1 METRSLGPNGP
12 QVSLVGLGCNNF
24 GWRIDRDATR
34 RVIDKA
40 IDLGITHFDTADI
53 YGKTGSEQL
62 IGELLG
68 ARRNQIVLATK
79 FGKASDAVPG
89 VRGTR
94 AYIRNAIEASLKR
107 LRTDWID
114 IYYMHEPDRETP
126 IDETLGALDSLIKE
140 GKVRCIASSNASA
153 VDIADAVALAKRNKT
168 ASFVASQ
175 EEYRLTERG
184 IEKGVLPTLER
195 NGLGLVPFFPLG
207 GGALTGK
214 YRRDEPMPEGARL
227 TEVEIR
233 GQNRF
238 LDPHWDTI
246 EALRSFTEQRGHT
259 LLDLAFSWL
268 AQRPRVASIIAGAT
282 KPEQLEANAKAVG
295 WKLSP
300 DEMMEVDRIVPAPV
314 VPA

>member
-1 METRSLGPNGP
+1 MESRALGPNGP

-34 RVIDKA
+34 NVIDKA

-53 YGKTGSEQL
+53 YGKTRSEQL
-62 IGELLG
+62 IGEILG
-68 ARRNQIVLATK
+68 GRRSQVVLATK

-94 AYIRNAIEASLKR
+94 AYIRKAVEASLKR

-126 IDETLGALDSLIKE
+126 IDETLAALDGLIKE
-140 GKVRCIASSNASA
+140 GKVRCIAASNVSAADITEAVASA
-153 VDIADAVALAKRNKT
+153 KRSHTAGFIAC
-168 ASFVASQ
+168 Q
-175 EEYRLTERG
+175 EEYRLTERR
-184 IEKGVLPTLER
+184 IEKEVLPALDT

-214 YRRDEPMPEGARL
+214 YRRDEAMPAGARL
-227 TEVEIR
+227 TEVEIK

-246 EALRSFTEQRGHT
+246 EALRDFRGKPRPHPIGARLLLARAASARRVDHRRSDEARAARSQRQGG
-259 LLDLAFSWL
+259 WL
-268 AQRPRVASIIAGAT
+268 EIVSGRNRGSGQDRSRAG
-282 KPEQLEANAKAVG
+282 G
-295 WKLSP
+295 
-300 DEMMEVDRIVPAPV
+300 
-314 VPA
+314 

>member
-24 GWRIDRDATR
+24 SWRLDRDATR
-34 RVIDKA
+34 KVIDKA

-53 YGKTGSEQL
+53 YGKTRSEQL

-89 VRGTR
+89 VRGTL

-114 IYYMHEPDRETP
+114 IYYMHEPDQKIP
-126 IDETLGALDSLIKE
+126 IDESGALDSLIKE

-153 VDIADAVALAKRNKT
+153 VDIADAAASAKRNKT
-168 ASFVASQ
+168 AGFVASQ

-184 IEKGVLPTLER
+184 MERGVLPTLER

-214 YRRDEPMPEGARL
+214 YRRDEPMPGGR
-227 TEVEIR
+227 
-233 GQNRF
+233 
-238 LDPHWDTI
+238 P
-246 EALRSFTEQRGHT
+246 LRSRSGAEPF
-259 LLDLAFSWL
+259 
-268 AQRPRVASIIAGAT
+268 PR
-282 KPEQLEANAKAVG
+282 
-295 WKLSP
+295 SP
-300 DEMMEVDRIVPAPV
+300 LGYD
-314 VPA
+314 